1 MVLFWGEK
9 AEEKQNSVAIMIS
22 VDGKEIFFSYEPEI
36 SGGIVWIKILKK
48 KYYLPQP
55 KVLRKYRRRFSLLR
69 NSLNV
74 KHHSPSK
81 SMSSKYHIIKIF
93 ENCFQNLNSFS
104 WIKLIAVLIHP
115 KYWYYNSPYLEFP
128 CLHYYLCQMLP

>member
-1 MVLFWGEK
+1 MDKKKKKDDTFLRKKSRRK
-9 AEEKQNSVAIMIS
+9 AKQCYHNDICRWKRDSFSDELEIS
-22 VDGKEIFFSYEPEI
+22 V
-36 SGGIVWIKILKK
+36 GIVCIKISKK

-55 KVLRKYRRRFSLLR
+55 KVLQKYRRRFSLLR

-93 ENCFQNLNSFS
+93 ENCFQNLNNFS

-115 KYWYYNSPYLEFP
+115 KY
-128 CLHYYLCQMLP
+128 

>member
-1 MVLFWGEK
+1 MDKKKKEDDTFLRK
-9 AEEKQNSVAIMIS
+9 KNRRKPKQCYHNDICRWKRNS
-22 VDGKEIFFSYEPEI
+22 FSDELEI
-36 SGGIVWIKILKK
+36 SGGIVCIKILKK

-69 NSLNV
+69 NSLNL

-81 SMSSKYHIIKIF
+81 SMSSKYHMIKIF
-93 ENCFQNLNSFS
+93 ENCFQNLNNFS

-115 KYWYYNSPYLEFP
+115 KY
-128 CLHYYLCQMLP
+128 